1 MQDIQQHF
9 GGGMTHFE
17 LVGQHITGSSMQKV
31 ILDMKSRL
39 KDPDIARLFENTFP
53 NTLGTYPSC
62 FTMDTHE
69 IVADTTVKYYNEVR
83 VNMPVLY
90 AFLLPQGENLAFI
103 ITGVSYLHP
112 I

>member
-1 MQDIQQHF
+1 
-9 GGGMTHFE
+9 
-17 LVGQHITGSSMQKV
+17 
-31 ILDMKSRL
+31 MK
-39 KDPDIARLFENTFP
+39 
-53 NTLGTYPSC
+53 
-62 FTMDTHE
+62 E

-83 VNMPVLY
+83 VNLPVLY